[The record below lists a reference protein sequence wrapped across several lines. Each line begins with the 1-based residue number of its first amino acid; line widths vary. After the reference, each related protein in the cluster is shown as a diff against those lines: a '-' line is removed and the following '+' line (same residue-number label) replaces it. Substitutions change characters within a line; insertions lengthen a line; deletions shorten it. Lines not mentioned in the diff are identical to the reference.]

1 MSILS
6 LGTVDAV
13 EDLASV
19 AMLTEPFQ
27 EGRDV
32 EAVVDCDGFNGT
44 AILESSEDDEVTWV
58 TELTVTEAV
67 SDRTVR
73 ATVTLKRHMRWT
85 CTAYTAGEAD
95 CHLRAGD

>member
-1 MSILS
+1 MAIKD

-13 EDLASV
+13 EDLASQT
-19 AMLTEPFQ
+19 MLTEPFM

-32 EAVVDCDGFNGT
+32 EVIVDCDAWNGT
-44 AILESSEDDEVTWV
+44 AVLESSEDDEATWD
-58 TELTVTEAV
+58 TELTVTEAG

-73 ATVTLKRHMRWT
+73 ATITLKRHMRWT
-85 CTAYTAGEAD
+85 ATARTAGEAD

>member
-1 MSILS
+1 MLKS

-13 EDLASV
+13 EDLAAV
-19 AMLTEPFQ
+19 EMLTEPFM

-32 EAVVDCDGFNGT
+32 EVEVNCDGFNGT
-44 AILESSEDDEVTWV
+44 AILESSEDNETTWV

-67 SDRTVR
+67 SDRTVL

-85 CTAYTAGEAD
+85 CTAWTAGEAD
-95 CHLRAGD
+95 CNLRAGD